1 MKVGDISIDVVTDGT
16 LLLDGGAL
24 FGPVPKIQWEKNL
37 KPDRSNRVRISLNSI
52 LIQLGSQNILID
64 TGVGAKRME
73 KLKES
78 YGAAGN
84 KLIKNLKREGLTAR
98 DIDTVVLTDLR
109 FHRAGGCTKVD
120 RVGQTL
126 PAFPKAKYLVQRAAL
141 EQANN
146 PSERGAPLYYKDDVS
161 PLMEKD
167 LLEVIDGN
175 HKIAPGITTFMT
187 DGPSIGHQVVLIESG
202 SERIAYAGDLMPT
215 SYHLAPGCIS
225 SLDYSPNKT
234 LIAKREVL
242 SMALDKGWLLVF
254 GNAQENYAG
263 YVEQRGGRYG
273 LRPIDI

>member
-1 MKVGDISIDVVTDGT
+1 
-16 LLLDGGAL
+16 
-24 FGPVPKIQWEKNL
+24 
-37 KPDRSNRVRISLNSI
+37 
-52 LIQLGSQNILID
+52 
-64 TGVGAKRME
+64 
-73 KLKES
+73 
-78 YGAAGN
+78 
-84 KLIKNLKREGLTAR
+84 
-98 DIDTVVLTDLR
+98 
-109 FHRAGGCTKVD
+109 
-120 RVGQTL
+120 
-126 PAFPKAKYLVQRAAL
+126 
-141 EQANN
+141 
-146 PSERGAPLYYKDDVS
+146 
-161 PLMEKD
+161 
-167 LLEVIDGN
+167 
-175 HKIAPGITTFMT
+175 MT